1 MKSIEVKIPG
11 IEERSYRVVIGSGLL
26 GGIIADVKRTYPKH
40 GLFVVTDSEVVRAG
54 HFEKLGVSEGGAR
67 GYVIEPAGE
76 ISKHIGTVG
85 AIIEAMEAAKLG
97 RDTVILA
104 LGGGVVGDVA
114 GFAASIF
121 KRGVPVVQVP
131 TTTVSQA
138 DSAIGGKTGVDS
150 SISKNA
156 FGTFWNPFAVYVDVA
171 TLKTLDERQFRA
183 GLVESVKHALIM
195 DAGYFEFIEQNLD
208 KVLVREQGVLEEIAE
223 RNCRIKAGVV
233 EKDPYEKNIRC
244 ILNYGHTIGHAV
256 ESASDYEILHGEAVG
271 IGIIAAG
278 LIEKQLGLVKSD
290 RLERV
295 RNVLKTLDIGIK
307 MPENMD
313 NARVF
318 ELLRSDKKSVG
329 KVPRFVLLEEIGCV
343 RSLGGQYA
351 VEVGDQVI
359 KTVLDEL

>member
-1 MKSIEVKIPG
+1 MKSINVKIPATSEQNYQ
-11 IEERSYRVVIGSGLL
+11 IKIGSDLL
-26 GGIIADVKRTYPKH
+26 GTVIANVRSFYPKH
-40 GLFVVTDSEVVRAG
+40 AFFLVTDGELIKAG
-54 HFEKLGVSEGGAR
+54 HVDKLIAGQTIAGR
-67 GYVIEPAGE
+67 YVIEPAGE

-85 AIIEAMEAAKLG
+85 AIIEAMEAANLG
-97 RDTVILA
+97 RDTVVLA

-171 TLKTLDERQFRA
+171 TLKTLNERQFRA
-183 GLVESVKHALIM
+183 GLVESVKHSLIM

-208 KVLVREQGVLEEIAE
+208 KVLAREPGVLEEIAG
-223 RNCRIKAGVV
+223 RNCSIKAGVV

-256 ESASDYEILHGEAVG
+256 ESASNYEILHGEAVG

-278 LIEKQLGLVKSD
+278 LIEKQLGLVKD
-290 RLERV
+290 GRLERV
-295 RNVLKTLDIGIK
+295 RNVLKKLDIGLK
-307 MPENMD
+307 MPEYMD
-313 NARVF
+313 KARVF

-329 KVPRFVLLEEIGCV
+329 QVPRFVLLEQIGSVCSV
-343 RSLGGQYA
+343 GGQYA
-351 VEVGDQVI
+351 VEVGADVI
-359 KTVLDEL
+359 KNVLDEL